1 MNVEWRWLGHRL
13 DLELA
18 VALDVTA
25 GRLLAARSA
34 GQLERAV
41 ASVLRLWR
49 MTRMLAEGCPTLDER
64 AMLVDAADHVAV
76 LLVAD
81 AAPCPDPRDLA
92 FIAGRGLALARDL
105 AGEAATVR
113 ARDALLAEWSASSRR
128 RFEDWLLDRL
138 DVATSRRGLVASP
151 TLERFR

>member
-1 MNVEWRWLGHRL
+1 MNMEWRWRGHRM
-13 DLELA
+13 DVELA

-34 GQLERAV
+34 CQLERAI

-49 MTRMLAEGCPTLDER
+49 MARSLAEECPTLDER
-64 AMLVDAADHVAV
+64 AMLIDAADHVAV

-81 AAPCPDPRDLA
+81 SAPCPDPRDLA

-105 AGEAATVR
+105 ASEAATMR
-113 ARDALLAEWSASSRR
+113 ARDALLAEWSESSRL

-138 DVATSRRGLVASP
+138 EVVISRRGWGVSHS
-151 TLERFR
+151 LERFR